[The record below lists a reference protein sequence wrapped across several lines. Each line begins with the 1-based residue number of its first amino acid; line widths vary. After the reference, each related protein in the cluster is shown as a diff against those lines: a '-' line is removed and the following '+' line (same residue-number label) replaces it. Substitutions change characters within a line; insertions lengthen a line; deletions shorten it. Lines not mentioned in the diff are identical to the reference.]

1 MKIYGTP
8 NVGSPRRL
16 AVYLAEK
23 GLRVPFVPIDLRRGE
38 HRTPAFLALNPMA
51 LVPVLELDDGRHL
64 AETMS
69 IARYLEEL
77 FPDPPFLGRDAF
89 ERAHLDMWSRQI
101 EFGLYSEIRDWFRQ
115 TSPFAKPLEAD
126 QLPAWGERAR
136 RRAEAGLRDLDRR
149 LATNRFIAGPDFS
162 FADIT
167 LVTSLQGTAAAGFA
181 IPADCANVL
190 RWFEMAS
197 SRPSVVSTLTP
208 PSGSEARS

>member
-23 GLRVPFVPIDLRRGE
+23 GLEIPFVPVDLRRGE
-38 HRTPAFLALNPMA
+38 HRTPAFLARNPMA

-69 IARYLEEL
+69 IARYLEER
-77 FPDPPFLGRDAF
+77 FPDPPFLGRDAY
-89 ERAHLDMWSRQI
+89 ERARLDMWSRQI
-101 EFGLYSEIRDWFRQ
+101 EFGLYGEIRDWFRQ
-115 TSPFAKPLEAD
+115 TSPLAKALEAE

-136 RRAEAGLRDLDRR
+136 RRAEAGLRALDRR
-149 LATNRFIAGPDFS
+149 LASNAFIAGPDFS

-181 IPADCANVL
+181 IPVDCPHVL
-190 RWFEMAS
+190 RWFEAAS
-197 SRPSVVSTLTP
+197 ARPSVASTVVWP
-208 PSGSEARS
+208 AGSESSS